1 MKCHPTL
8 NTLTKPVMM
17 KQILAQIKPYQT
29 YLLAVLTVFFFMRS
43 CNRGREIGYLKQ
55 DYEVC
60 ITLNDSLEA
69 GALKYVDELKLLQM
83 QRQEELV
90 ERELQVHRY
99 YSDEIAKLPR
109 GPQLMEFHK
118 TVVMPNLKTKE
129 AE

>member
-83 QRQEELV
+83 QHQEELID
-90 ERELQVHRY
+90 RELKVHRY

-118 TVVMPNLKTKE
+118 TVVMPNLKTKKVE
-129 AE
+129 

>member
-1 MKCHPTL
+1 MKCHPTS

-60 ITLNDSLEA
+60 MTLNDSLRI
-69 GALKYVDELKLLQM
+69 GALLHTDQLELLHEQH
-83 QRQEELV
+83 QEELV
-90 ERELQVHRY
+90 ERELKVHRY

-109 GPQLMEFHK
+109 GPQLMDFHR